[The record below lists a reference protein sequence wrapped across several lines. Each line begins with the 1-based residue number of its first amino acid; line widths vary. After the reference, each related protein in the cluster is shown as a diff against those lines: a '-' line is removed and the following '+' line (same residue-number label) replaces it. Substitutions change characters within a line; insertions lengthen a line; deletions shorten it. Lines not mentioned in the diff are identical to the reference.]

1 MLGEM
6 RRPIWLVVALV
17 VPGVLTYVLVGRQHA
32 EDVRRASFSLQ
43 VPAGWHI
50 DTKEDDYDAERRFTV
65 VGPLETTAHVLFYLY
80 DHVLDP
86 RERADF
92 MAENIAK
99 NHANALRASFS
110 RWGRYDG
117 EGREV
122 RDPATSDT
130 PTVAR
135 IFVHSEDGRS
145 LMVVETFLDE
155 HEKEL
160 RPVLQQLASSFRL
173 ASSPD
178 GGQKQ

>member
-1 MLGEM
+1 M
-6 RRPIWLVVALV
+6 RRPLWLVVALV

-50 DTKEDDYDAERRFTV
+50 DTKEDDYD
-65 VGPLETTAHVLFYLY
+65 
-80 DHVLDP
+80 VLDP